1 LVSLQAAA
9 QQTSGNKNTG
19 SSQPSV
25 STSSN
30 PLIPNALFPQW
41 DKISSQN
48 VGPAVK
54 QVLEEEG
61 AALDLLE
68 ADLRAAGKDVTYER
82 IFRPYAQIRYRLDT
96 TYGLMDNLQVCDEG
110 QACL

>member
-1 LVSLQAAA
+1 M
-9 QQTSGNKNTG
+9 
-19 SSQPSV
+19 
-25 STSSN
+25 
-30 PLIPNALFPQW
+30 FPQW
-41 DKISSQN
+41 DKISPQN

-96 TYGLMDNLQVCDEG
+96 TYGLMDNLQVSEQGEVQPVICAPADLAWLPAAPAG
-110 QACL
+110 VSHG